1 MAPDQT
7 IPAYNA
13 LQAITAN
20 AAYILRIDEKT
31 GSIKTGKS
39 ADFVVLEEN
48 PLKIDP
54 MKIKDVRILE
64 TVYEG
69 KPFPIR

>member
-1 MAPDQT
+1 MAADQK

-13 LQAITAN
+13 LQAITSN
-20 AAYILRIDEKT
+20 AAYVLRFEDKV
-31 GSIKTGKS
+31 GSIKTGKN

-54 MKIKDVRILE
+54 MKIKDVRVLE

-69 KPFPIR
+69 KSFPMH